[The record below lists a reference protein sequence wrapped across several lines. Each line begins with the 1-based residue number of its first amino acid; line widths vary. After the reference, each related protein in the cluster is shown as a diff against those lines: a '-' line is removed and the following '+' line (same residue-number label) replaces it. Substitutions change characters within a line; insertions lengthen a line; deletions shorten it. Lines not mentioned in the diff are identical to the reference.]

1 MLKNDSL
8 IATTKSVLL
17 ALRNKRNVIII
28 GIYESGLTQVAEW
41 CSSYFNQILENNA
54 KEIFICYCTKNLEC
68 SDLIGTQKISDNIN
82 EALSRVIERLN
93 GLLDKNNNKK
103 EAYSEVPENTQESI
117 IKINKNFRIICSS
130 NFDKINQISLAF
142 VNRSEVIVIE
152 DQLKSLKENE
162 MKNLIAFLYKKYQN
176 EYYYNS
182 KERNKKF
189 KENNN

>member
-103 EAYSEVPENTQESI
+103 EAYFEVPENTQESR